1 MQQYNNK
8 NKKQQHHYNKDK
20 KVFNNLKH
28 IKNNNVFNSKE
39 QYEILEDF
47 PTNIN
52 ISYETVVHKKIS
64 DAQII
69 LAIPDGVRHCIWFTT
84 YKNNNVCWLLELNL
98 SNKVVNI
105 QKCLTSYHDTLCYG
119 TVLYGT
125 LFNYNSSVKCFSIED
140 MYYYKGHNI
149 QPSKYGERLQKIHN
163 LFKSCELNQTIFTN
177 KMVMFGLPYI
187 DTSFENAV
195 KVASSLPYKTQFLQF
210 QYLEESN
217 GNIYNLSL
225 QTILETKTIV
235 KGKPSNKVV
244 QTQVL
249 KNNASV
255 KKKTTVFKVVPDIQN
270 DIYHL
275 YSSDGVFVDIAYIQT
290 YEKSV
295 MMNKLFRNIKENAR
309 LDALE
314 ESDDEEEFENN
325 NPDKFVFLDRSYL
338 MECEF
343 NYKFKKWMPIKIVN
357 VNKY

>member
-1 MQQYNNK
+1 MQKNNK
-8 NKKQQHHYNKDK
+8 YYGGKQTHYGNKDK
-20 KVFNNLKH
+20 DKYKYNKGFD
-28 IKNNNVFNSKE
+28 SKE

-69 LAIPDGVRHCIWFTT
+69 LAIPDGVRYCVWFTT

-140 MYYYKGHNI
+140 MYYCKGHNI

-177 KMVMFGLPYI
+177 RMVMFGLPYM
-187 DTSFENAV
+187 DTSYENV
-195 KVASSLPYKTQFLQF
+195 LKVVSSLPYKTQFLQF

-225 QTILETKTIV
+225 KTILETKPIV
-235 KGKPSNKVV
+235 EVKQSNKPFQ
-244 QTQVL
+244 QTQRRDSL
-249 KNNASV
+249 DPK
-255 KKKTTVFKVVPDIQN
+255 KKKTTVFKVIPDIQN

-295 MMNKLFRNIKENAR
+295 MMNKLFRNIKENDR

-325 NPDKFVFLDRSYL
+325 NQDKFVFLDRSYL
-338 MECEF
+338 MECDF

-357 VNKY
+357 KY

>member
-1 MQQYNNK
+1 MQKNNK
-8 NKKQQHHYNKDK
+8 QHY
-20 KVFNNLKH
+20 
-28 IKNNNVFNSKE
+28 KNNGGKQHQGNKNNHKNGYNSKE

-52 ISYETVVHKKIS
+52 ISYETIVHKKIS

-69 LAIPDGVRHCIWFTT
+69 LAIPDGVRYCIWFTT
-84 YKNNNVCWLLELNL
+84 YKNNNICWMLELNQ

-105 QKCLTSYHDTLCYG
+105 EKCLTNYHDTLCYG

-125 LFNYNSSVKCFSIED
+125 LFTYKTSVKCFSIED
-140 MYYYKGHNI
+140 MYYYKGYNI
-149 QPSKYGERLQKIHN
+149 QPSKYCERLQKIHN

-177 KMVMFGLPYI
+177 RMLMFGLPYM
-187 DTSFENAV
+187 DTSYENMLKIV
-195 KVASSLPYKTQFLQF
+195 SSLPYKTQFLQF

-225 QTILETKTIV
+225 QTITETKTILEV
-235 KGKPSNKVV
+235 NQSNKLV
-244 QTQVL
+244 QKTQPPCRVSL
-249 KNNASV
+249 DSK

-275 YSSDGVFVDIAYIQT
+275 YSSDGTFVDIAYIQT

-295 MMNKLFRNIKENAR
+295 MMNKLFRNIKENDR

-325 NPDKFVFLDRSYL
+325 NPDKFVFLERSYL
-338 MECEF
+338 MECDF

-357 VNKY
+357 KY